1 MFYANVMLLVLIIDF
16 ILELDLQYL
25 WTFYTIF
32 AIQKE
37 PTHRVYRK
45 SAKPFRLDYLRPAYM
60 HCTASNITRKISISF
75 SATFATH
82 FSDQFPATV

>member
-1 MFYANVMLLVLIIDF
+1 MFLVLIIDF

-37 PTHRVYRK
+37 PIHRVHRK
-45 SAKPFRLDYLRPAYM
+45 SVKPFRLDYLRLAYM
-60 HCTASNITRKISISF
+60 HCTASHITRKISISF
-75 SATFATH
+75 STTFAAH
-82 FSDQFPATV
+82 FSDQFPAAIQSRH